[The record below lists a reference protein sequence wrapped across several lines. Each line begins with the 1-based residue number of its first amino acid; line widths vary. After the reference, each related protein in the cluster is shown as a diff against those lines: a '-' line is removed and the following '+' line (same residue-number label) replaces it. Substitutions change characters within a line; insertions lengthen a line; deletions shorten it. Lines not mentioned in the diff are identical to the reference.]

1 MMMKRKSIF
10 LFLMLL
16 ISALSL
22 RAQEGSAGG
31 ETFDFT
37 IPEPERP
44 PLAPENPA
52 PPPRQ
57 YRELSL
63 GMELEELKG
72 ALLADNLF
80 NYREDRDVSFLPVKE
95 ETLVETTGLSFIRR
109 AFFQLRERR
118 VFIMAFTLDTRFIDH
133 YSVFTAM
140 VKKYGD
146 PQSLSPAESVWESED
161 TWVSIERPLTV
172 KYIDK
177 TVFNQL
183 LEDSKNLESRQL
195 FLRQEFLDDF

>member
-1 MMMKRKSIF
+1 MKRIHGF
-10 LFLMLL
+10 LVFMLL
-16 ISALSL
+16 ASAFCLP
-22 RAQEGSAGG
+22 AQESRPGG

-37 IPEPERP
+37 IPEPEKP

-63 GMELEELKG
+63 GMELEDLKG
-72 ALLADNLF
+72 ALQKDGLF
-80 NYREDRDVSFLPVKE
+80 NYRGDRDVSFLPVKE

-109 AFFQLRERR
+109 AFFQLKEGK

-140 VKKYGD
+140 VKKYGE
-146 PQSLSPAESVWESED
+146 PQSLSPAESVWESEE
-161 TWVSIERPLTV
+161 TRVSIERPLTV

-183 LEDSKNLESRQL
+183 LEESKNLESRQL
-195 FLRQEFLDDF
+195 LLRQEFLGDF